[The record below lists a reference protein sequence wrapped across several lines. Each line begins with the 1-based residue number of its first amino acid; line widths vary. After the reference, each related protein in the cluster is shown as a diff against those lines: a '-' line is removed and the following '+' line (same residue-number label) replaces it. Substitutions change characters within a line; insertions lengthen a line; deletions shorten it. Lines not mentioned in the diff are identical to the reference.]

1 MSSVKEI
8 HFKQKTYL
16 LSNIINNW
24 IKENNNIYNNKKRI
38 KFQNV
43 SDWPKR
49 SPFEFYNKNLIIPN
63 NYKSLNNIK
72 NNKKQN
78 EKLKK
83 INDNV
88 NQIIS
93 KKRNEKNDNNNQNK
107 PIKISII
114 SPNEKA
120 QAGSIT
126 IKQLSNE
133 QKEGT
138 KEIPPDINTHDIK
151 QKNNNNEE
159 KEIIY
164 DFGYT
169 QEERLEPLKL
179 SLNKKTL
186 SQNENEYINENNF
199 LNNEINKTP
208 DQVDENIVIEQNQIQ
223 ENIKENKEIK
233 KEPETMIIPKS
244 EREIAYYK
252 EKDLFDEEIK
262 VNDNSISQDQMDILD
277 NDSKKKFNGYSK
289 ISKRNKFKI
298 FHPYCEY
305 DYHHFESKEKKYNS
319 DMIDYNNNKKQENI
333 YNMLKKQRQIIENIF
348 IKKNN
353 NILNKKNQYNNTNDK
368 KKLSKNISSIYE
380 NKLNRLKEN
389 HLKTKKGFKSYSTSD
404 YYKETNWE
412 KRQQILERKKYYS
425 IIVLYNKRKSLEEK
439 KNAILM
445 NKILASKQIQKELE
459 ENQKDYFD
467 DEEIYEIDNEN
478 NNELPEIKARN
489 KEIEEFI
496 KVLND
501 IKKNKAYINIYNS
514 LKKYELK
521 KKEQK
526 KIFNTIIKQN
536 PKLEQLLHKFDL

>member
-24 IKENNNIYNNKKRI
+24 IKENNNIYNNKKRV

-164 DFGYT
+164 DFSYT

-186 SQNENEYINENNF
+186 FQNEKGYINENNL

-233 KEPETMIIPKS
+233 KETKTMIIPKS

-277 NDSKKKFNGYSK
+277 NDSKKKFNGYRK

-353 NILNKKNQYNNTNDK
+353 NILNKKNQQNNANDK
-368 KKLSKNISSIYE
+368 KKLSKKISSIYE

-412 KRQQILERKKYYS
+412 KRQQILEKQKYYS
-425 IIVLYNKRKSLEEK
+425 IVVLYNKRKSLEEK

-459 ENQKDYFD
+459 KNQKDYFD
-467 DEEIYEIDNEN
+467 DEE
-478 NNELPEIKARN
+478 
-489 KEIEEFI
+489 
-496 KVLND
+496 V
-501 IKKNKAYINIYNS
+501 
-514 LKKYELK
+514 
-521 KKEQK
+521 
-526 KIFNTIIKQN
+526 
-536 PKLEQLLHKFDL
+536 